1 MADISDI
8 KASDRS
14 QPVMGGVK
22 KLNGTTS
29 QLVKTGAGVL
39 AGIFVNSTSA
49 GTVKLWD
56 ALSAVGT
63 IIVNTH
69 TIAPGW
75 NPMPFTF
82 DTGLYITVG
91 GTIDY
96 SISYT

>member
-1 MADISDI
+1 MDISDI

-14 QPVMGGVK
+14 QPVMGGIK

-39 AGIFVNSTSA
+39 CGIFVNSTTS

-56 ALSAVGT
+56 NTAASGT
-63 IIVNTH
+63 VIVNTH
-69 TIAPGW
+69 TISPGW
-75 NPMPFTF
+75 NPMPFPF
-82 DTGLYITVG
+82 DTGLYITVAN
-91 GTIDY
+91 TIDY